1 MPCARSQIT
10 KSPKPFVSPSLDWL
24 NWLGLARLA
33 SAWLVSSAAAT
44 RTATTPE
51 QAYITIGAALRA
63 AAMVV
68 DACSGVV
75 AVVVAAA
82 DETSHAEA
90 RLARPSQASQSREGL
105 TNGFGYFCDD
115 GSVIRHRAC
124 LITKPPILDKSNDLI
139 RGRQEGG
146 IVHILYHA

>member
-1 MPCARSQIT
+1 M
-10 KSPKPFVSPSLDWL
+10 SPSLDWL
-24 NWLGLARLA
+24 AWLGLARLA

-44 RTATTPE
+44 TTATTPE
-51 QAYITIGAALRA
+51 QAYITIDAALRA

-90 RLARPSQASQSREGL
+90 RLAKPSQASQSREGL
-105 TNGFGYFCDD
+105 TNGFGYFCDASPFPRGWPGLLTT
-115 GSVIRHRAC
+115 GSGSGYSQSVSRA
-124 LITKPPILDKSNDLI
+124 LGGQQGLGITALSQHK
-139 RGRQEGG
+139 
-146 IVHILYHA
+146 

>member
-1 MPCARSQIT
+1 MISHALSTITDPSSQIY
-10 KSPKPFVSPSLDWL
+10 PIPFVSRSLDCL
-24 NWLGLARLA
+24 AWLGLARLA

-51 QAYITIGAALRA
+51 QAYKTIGAALRA
-63 AAMVV
+63 APMVV
-68 DACSGVV
+68 DACFGVV

-90 RLARPSQASQSREGL
+90 RRAKPSQASQSREGL

-115 GSVIRHRAC
+115 GSVIRHR
-124 LITKPPILDKSNDLI
+124 
-139 RGRQEGG
+139 EGLSQNLQCQ
-146 IVHILYHA
+146 INPMT